1 MVKRCLI
8 MLIESKSYE
17 KEVEKLLNVKLTK
30 KEKERI
36 KTAYELAETS
46 HSGQFRDSGEE
57 FFEHPKS
64 VGLILAGLKMDV
76 DTIIAGLLHD
86 VVEDC
91 GVSIDKIKDLFGI
104 DVANIVSG
112 VTKISNLKLNER
124 LNENDMKSLEKVET
138 IRKMLFA
145 MSEDIRVIIVKLADR
160 LHNMRTLEFVDRK
173 KQIAKAD
180 ETLKIYAPIAHRLGI
195 YKMKEELED
204 LSFRYLYPETY
215 FDLKTKIEEK
225 IRLGQNRLNEYAQI
239 IKQELDNQK
248 IKATVEGRSKHLYSI
263 WDKMIRKGKTLD
275 EIYDYIAL
283 RIITEDQNK
292 CYAVLGIIHSIWSPV
307 PGRIKDYIATPK
319 FNGYKSLHTTVITH
333 KGDPLEIQIRDWE
346 MHEEAEYGLAA
357 HWVYKEGVSQ
367 EKLKFLTDLMELHR
381 YIAQNAFELKD
392 IETNLL
398 SKETFVFTPKGEI
411 IHLPRGA
418 TPIDFAFA
426 IHTEVGNHFSGA
438 KVNGKLVP
446 ISYKLQTGDIV
457 EILINRNFQ
466 GPSIDWLKYAHSP
479 KTISKIKKYY
489 RQKNEVELI
498 ERGKDKFRE
507 LSKKL
512 NFSMDEILEKLKE
525 IGFYIKY
532 NIKSDDEFFIKLSLE
547 DISINTIRNIFTLN
561 EKEEE
566 TITTVEKTN
575 SSRKGISVLVD
586 GEEGVESYF
595 AKCCM
600 PVPGDEIIGVITRR
614 GIGIHRK
621 DCNNIQ
627 DIDDSKKVNVEWNEL
642 NQNKFSTVLMIDVES
657 KNVLNN
663 VRNVINNEGGHI
675 EKFEMTNNSNYLNI
689 RIYLAVQNLK
699 HLSLLSNK
707 LKNSKGVYSVRRV

>member
-1 MVKRCLI
+1 MI

-36 KTAYELAETS
+36 KIAYELAETS

>member
-1 MVKRCLI
+1 

-17 KEVEKLLNVKLTK
+17 KEVEKLLNVRLTK
-30 KEKERI
+30 REKELIRA
-36 KTAYELAETS
+36 AYDLAEIA
-46 HSGQFRDSGEE
+46 HSGQYRDSGEE

-124 LNENDMKSLEKVET
+124 LNEKDMKSLEKVET

-195 YKMKEELED
+195 YKIKEELED
-204 LSFRYLYPETY
+204 LSFRFLYPDTY

-225 IRLGQNRLNEYAQI
+225 LRLGQNRLDEYAQI

-248 IKATVEGRSKHLYSI
+248 IKAMVEGRSKHLYSI

-292 CYAVLGIIHSIWSPV
+292 CYAALGIIHSIWSPI

-333 KGDPLEIQIRDWE
+333 KGDPLEIQIRDWK

-357 HWVYKEGVSQ
+357 HWVYKEGVSP
-367 EKLKFLTDLMELHR
+367 EKLKFLNDLMELHR

-398 SKETFVFTPKGEI
+398 SKEIFVFTPKGEI

-466 GPSIDWLKYAHSP
+466 GPSIDWLKYAQSP

-498 ERGKDKFRE
+498 ERGRDKFRE

-532 NIKSDDEFFIKLSLE
+532 NIKSDEEFFIKLSLE
-547 DISINTIRNIFTLN
+547 DISINTIRNIFTLS

-566 TITTVEKTN
+566 KMVPTVEKSISN
-575 SSRKGISVLVD
+575 RKGISVLVD

-627 DIDDSKKVNVEWNEL
+627 DIDESKKVTVEWNEY
-642 NQNKFSTVLMIDVES
+642 NQNKFSTVLLIDVES

-675 EKFEMTNNSNYLNI
+675 EKFEMRNNSNYLNL
-689 RIYLAVQNLK
+689 RIYLSVQNLK

>member
-1 MVKRCLI
+1 

-36 KTAYELAETS
+36 KIAYELAETS

>member
-1 MVKRCLI
+1 

>member
-1 MVKRCLI
+1 

-91 GVSIDKIKDLFGI
+91 GVSIDKIKELFGI

>member
-1 MVKRCLI
+1 

-17 KEVEKLLNVKLTK
+17 KEVEKLLNLRLTK
-30 KEKERI
+30 REKELIRA
-36 KTAYELAETS
+36 AYDLAETA

-64 VGLILAGLKMDV
+64 VGLILASLKMDV

-91 GVSIDKIKDLFGI
+91 GVSIDKIKDLFGV

-160 LHNMRTLEFVDRK
+160 LHNMRTLQFVDRK
-173 KQIAKAD
+173 KQIAKSD

-215 FDLKTKIEEK
+215 FDLKAKIEEK

-292 CYAVLGIIHSIWSPV
+292 CYAALGIIHSIWSPI

-333 KGDPLEIQIRDWE
+333 KGDPLEIQIRDWK

-357 HWVYKEGVSQ
+357 HWVYKEGVSP
-367 EKLKFLTDLMELHR
+367 EKLKFLNDLMELHK

-398 SKETFVFTPKGEI
+398 SKEIFVFTPKGEI

-498 ERGKDKFRE
+498 EKGKDKFRE

-566 TITTVEKTN
+566 TIPTVEKSISN
-575 SSRKGISVLVD
+575 RKGISVLVD

-621 DCNNIQ
+621 DCKNIQ
-627 DIDDSKKVNVEWNEL
+627 DIDESKKVTAEWNEY

-675 EKFEMTNNSNYLNI
+675 EKFEMTDNSNYLNI

>member
-1 MVKRCLI
+1 

-547 DISINTIRNIFTLN
+547 DININTIRNIFTLN

-627 DIDDSKKVNVEWNEL
+627 DIDDSKKVNVEWNEF

-699 HLSLLSNK
+699 HLSILSNK

>member
-36 KTAYELAETS
+36 KIAYELAETS

>member
-1 MVKRCLI
+1 

-17 KEVEKLLNVKLTK
+17 KEVEKLLNLRLTK
-30 KEKERI
+30 REKELIRA
-36 KTAYELAETS
+36 AYDLAETA

-64 VGLILAGLKMDV
+64 VGLILASLKMDV

-91 GVSIDKIKDLFGI
+91 GVSIDKIKDLFGV

-160 LHNMRTLEFVDRK
+160 LHNMRTLQFVDRK
-173 KQIAKAD
+173 KQIAKSD

-215 FDLKTKIEEK
+215 FDLKAKIEEK

-292 CYAVLGIIHSIWSPV
+292 CYAALGIIHSIWSPI

-333 KGDPLEIQIRDWE
+333 KGDPLEIQIRDWK

-357 HWVYKEGVSQ
+357 HWVYKEGVSP
-367 EKLKFLTDLMELHR
+367 EKLKFLNDLMELHK

-398 SKETFVFTPKGEI
+398 SKEIFVFTPKGEI

-498 ERGKDKFRE
+498 EKGKDKFRE

-566 TITTVEKTN
+566 TIPTVEKSISN
-575 SSRKGISVLVD
+575 RKGISVLVD

-621 DCNNIQ
+621 DCKNIQ
-627 DIDDSKKVNVEWNEL
+627 DIDESKKVTAEWNEY

>member
-1 MVKRCLI
+1 

-547 DISINTIRNIFTLN
+547 DININTIRNIFTLN

-627 DIDDSKKVNVEWNEL
+627 DIDDSKKVNVEWNEF

>member
-1 MVKRCLI
+1 

-17 KEVEKLLNVKLTK
+17 KEVEKLLNLRLTK
-30 KEKERI
+30 REKELIRA
-36 KTAYELAETS
+36 AYDLAETA

-64 VGLILAGLKMDV
+64 VGLILASLKMDV

-91 GVSIDKIKDLFGI
+91 GVSIDKIKDLFGV

-160 LHNMRTLEFVDRK
+160 LHNMRTLQFVDRK
-173 KQIAKAD
+173 KQIAKSD

-215 FDLKTKIEEK
+215 FDLKAKIEEK

-263 WDKMIRKGKTLD
+263 WDKMIRKGKTLLD

-292 CYAVLGIIHSIWSPV
+292 CYAALGIIHSIWSPI

-333 KGDPLEIQIRDWE
+333 KGDPLEIQIRDWK

-357 HWVYKEGVSQ
+357 HWVYKEGVSP
-367 EKLKFLTDLMELHR
+367 EKLKFLNDLMELHK

-398 SKETFVFTPKGEI
+398 SKEIFVFTPKGEI

-498 ERGKDKFRE
+498 EKGKDKFRE

-566 TITTVEKTN
+566 TIPTVEKSISN
-575 SSRKGISVLVD
+575 RKGISVLVD

-621 DCNNIQ
+621 DCKNIQ
-627 DIDDSKKVNVEWNEL
+627 DIDESKKVTAEWNEY

>member
-1 MVKRCLI
+1 
-8 MLIESKSYE
+8 
-17 KEVEKLLNVKLTK
+17 
-30 KEKERI
+30 
-36 KTAYELAETS
+36 
-46 HSGQFRDSGEE
+46 
-57 FFEHPKS
+57 
-64 VGLILAGLKMDV
+64 
-76 DTIIAGLLHD
+76 
-86 VVEDC
+86 
-91 GVSIDKIKDLFGI
+91 
-104 DVANIVSG
+104 
-112 VTKISNLKLNER
+112 
-124 LNENDMKSLEKVET
+124 
-138 IRKMLFA
+138 
-145 MSEDIRVIIVKLADR
+145 
-160 LHNMRTLEFVDRK
+160 
-173 KQIAKAD
+173 
-180 ETLKIYAPIAHRLGI
+180 
-195 YKMKEELED
+195 MKEELED

>member
-1 MVKRCLI
+1 M
-8 MLIESKSYE
+8 
-17 KEVEKLLNVKLTK
+17 
-30 KEKERI
+30 
-36 KTAYELAETS
+36 
-46 HSGQFRDSGEE
+46 
-57 FFEHPKS
+57 
-64 VGLILAGLKMDV
+64 
-76 DTIIAGLLHD
+76 HD

-124 LNENDMKSLEKVET
+124 LNEKDMKSLEKIET

-195 YKMKEELED
+195 YKIKEELED
-204 LSFRYLYPETY
+204 LSFRFLYPDTY
-215 FDLKTKIEEK
+215 FDLKKKIEEK
-225 IRLGQNRLNEYAQI
+225 IRLGQNRLDEYSQI

-248 IKATVEGRSKHLYSI
+248 IKATVEGRSKNLYSI

-275 EIYDYIAL
+275 EIYDYYAL
-283 RIITEDQNK
+283 RIITDDQNK
-292 CYAVLGIIHSIWSPV
+292 CYAALGIIHSIWSPI

-333 KGDPLEIQIRDWE
+333 KGDPLEIQIRDWQ

-357 HWVYKEGVSQ
+357 HWVYKEGVSP
-367 EKLKFLTDLMELHR
+367 EKLKFLNDLMELHR

-398 SKETFVFTPKGEI
+398 SKEIFVFTPKGEI

-446 ISYKLQTGDIV
+446 ISHKLQTGDIV

-466 GPSIDWLKYAHSP
+466 GPSIDWLKYAQSP

-525 IGFYIKY
+525 VGFYIKY
-532 NIKSDDEFFIKLSLE
+532 NIKSDEEFFIKLSLE
-547 DISINTIRNIFTLN
+547 DISINTIRNIFTLS

-566 TITTVEKTN
+566 KLVPAVEKSIST
-575 SSRKGISVLVD
+575 RKGISVLVD

-614 GIGIHRK
+614 GIAIHRK

-627 DIDDSKKVNVEWNEL
+627 DIDENKKVTVEWNES
-642 NQNKFSTVLMIDVES
+642 NQN
-657 KNVLNN
+657 
-663 VRNVINNEGGHI
+663 
-675 EKFEMTNNSNYLNI
+675 
-689 RIYLAVQNLK
+689 
-699 HLSLLSNK
+699 
-707 LKNSKGVYSVRRV
+707 

>member
-1 MVKRCLI
+1 

-17 KEVEKLLNVKLTK
+17 KEVEKLLNVRLTK
-30 KEKERI
+30 REKELIRA
-36 KTAYELAETS
+36 AYDLAEIS
-46 HSGQFRDSGEE
+46 HSGQYRDSGEE

-124 LNENDMKSLEKVET
+124 LNEKDMKSLEKVET

-195 YKMKEELED
+195 YKIKEELED
-204 LSFRYLYPETY
+204 LSFRFLYPDTY

-225 IRLGQNRLNEYAQI
+225 LRLGQNRLDEYAQI

-248 IKATVEGRSKHLYSI
+248 IKAMVEGRSKHLYSI

-292 CYAVLGIIHSIWSPV
+292 CYAALGIIHSIWSPI

-333 KGDPLEIQIRDWE
+333 KGDPLEIQIRDWK

-357 HWVYKEGVSQ
+357 HWVYKEGVSP
-367 EKLKFLTDLMELHR
+367 EKLKFLNDLMELHK

-398 SKETFVFTPKGEI
+398 SKEIFVFTPKGEI

-498 ERGKDKFRE
+498 EKGKDKFRE

-532 NIKSDDEFFIKLSLE
+532 NIKSDEEFFIKLSLQ
-547 DISINTIRNIFTLN
+547 DISINTIRNIFTLS

-566 TITTVEKTN
+566 KMVPTVEKSISN
-575 SSRKGISVLVD
+575 RKGISVLVD

-621 DCNNIQ
+621 DCKNIQ
-627 DIDDSKKVNVEWNEL
+627 DIDESKKVTAEWNEY

>member
-1 MVKRCLI
+1 

-17 KEVEKLLNVKLTK
+17 KEVEKLLNARLTK
-30 KEKERI
+30 REKELIRA
-36 KTAYELAETS
+36 AYDLAETA
-46 HSGQFRDSGEE
+46 HSGQYRDSGEE

-124 LNENDMKSLEKVET
+124 LNEKDMKSLEKIET

-195 YKMKEELED
+195 YKIKEELED
-204 LSFRYLYPETY
+204 LSFRFLYPDTY
-215 FDLKTKIEEK
+215 FDLKKKIEEK
-225 IRLGQNRLNEYAQI
+225 IRLGQNRLDEYSQI

-248 IKATVEGRSKHLYSI
+248 IKATVEGRSKNLYSI

-275 EIYDYIAL
+275 EIYDYYAL
-283 RIITEDQNK
+283 RIITDDQNK
-292 CYAVLGIIHSIWSPV
+292 CYAALGIIHSIWSPI

-333 KGDPLEIQIRDWE
+333 KGDPLEIQIRDWQ

-357 HWVYKEGVSQ
+357 HWVYKEGVSP
-367 EKLKFLTDLMELHR
+367 EKLKFLNDLMELHR

-398 SKETFVFTPKGEI
+398 SKEIFVFTPKGEI

-446 ISYKLQTGDIV
+446 ISHKLQTGDIV

-466 GPSIDWLKYAHSP
+466 GPSIDWLKYAQSP

-525 IGFYIKY
+525 VGFYIKY
-532 NIKSDDEFFIKLSLE
+532 NIKSDEEFFIKLSLE
-547 DISINTIRNIFTLN
+547 DISINTIRNIFTLS

-566 TITTVEKTN
+566 KLVPAVEKSIST
-575 SSRKGISVLVD
+575 RKGISVLVD

-614 GIGIHRK
+614 GIAIHRK

-627 DIDDSKKVNVEWNEL
+627 DIDESKKVTVEWNES
-642 NQNKFSTVLMIDVES
+642 NQNKFSTVLLIDVES

-675 EKFEMTNNSNYLNI
+675 EKFEMRNSSNYLNL
-689 RIYLAVQNLK
+689 RIYLSVQNLK

>member
-1 MVKRCLI
+1 

-17 KEVEKLLNVKLTK
+17 KEVEKQLNVRLTK
-30 KEKERI
+30 REKELIRA
-36 KTAYELAETS
+36 AYDLAETA
-46 HSGQFRDSGEE
+46 HSGQYRDSGEE

-124 LNENDMKSLEKVET
+124 LNEKDMKSLEKIET

-195 YKMKEELED
+195 YKIKEELED
-204 LSFRYLYPETY
+204 LSFRFLYPDTY
-215 FDLKTKIEEK
+215 FDLKKKIEEK
-225 IRLGQNRLNEYAQI
+225 IRLGQNRLDEYSQI

-248 IKATVEGRSKHLYSI
+248 IKATVEGRSKNLYSI

-275 EIYDYIAL
+275 EIYDYYAL
-283 RIITEDQNK
+283 RIITDDQNK
-292 CYAVLGIIHSIWSPV
+292 CYAALGIIHSIWSPI

-333 KGDPLEIQIRDWE
+333 KGDPLEIQIRDWQ

-357 HWVYKEGVSQ
+357 HWVYKEGVSP
-367 EKLKFLTDLMELHR
+367 EKLKFLNDLMELHR

-398 SKETFVFTPKGEI
+398 SKEIFVFTPKGEI

-446 ISYKLQTGDIV
+446 ISHKLQTGDIV

-466 GPSIDWLKYAHSP
+466 GPSIDWLKYAQSP

-532 NIKSDDEFFIKLSLE
+532 NIKSDEEFFIKLSLE
-547 DISINTIRNIFTLN
+547 DISINTIRNIFTLS

-566 TITTVEKTN
+566 KMVPAVEKSIST
-575 SSRKGISVLVD
+575 RKGISVLVD

-614 GIGIHRK
+614 GIAIHRK

-627 DIDDSKKVNVEWNEL
+627 DIDESKKVTVEWNES
-642 NQNKFSTVLMIDVES
+642 NQNKFSTVLLIDVES

-675 EKFEMTNNSNYLNI
+675 EKFEMRNSSNYLNL
-689 RIYLAVQNLK
+689 RIYLSVQNLK

>member
-1 MVKRCLI
+1 M
-8 MLIESKSYE
+8 
-17 KEVEKLLNVKLTK
+17 
-30 KEKERI
+30 
-36 KTAYELAETS
+36 
-46 HSGQFRDSGEE
+46 
-57 FFEHPKS
+57 P
-64 VGLILAGLKMDV
+64 
-76 DTIIAGLLHD
+76 
-86 VVEDC
+86 
-91 GVSIDKIKDLFGI
+91 
-104 DVANIVSG
+104 
-112 VTKISNLKLNER
+112 
-124 LNENDMKSLEKVET
+124 
-138 IRKMLFA
+138 
-145 MSEDIRVIIVKLADR
+145 
-160 LHNMRTLEFVDRK
+160 
-173 KQIAKAD
+173 
-180 ETLKIYAPIAHRLGI
+180 
-195 YKMKEELED
+195 
-204 LSFRYLYPETY
+204 
-215 FDLKTKIEEK
+215 EK

-292 CYAVLGIIHSIWSPV
+292 CYAALGIIHSIWSPI

-333 KGDPLEIQIRDWE
+333 KGDPLEIQIRDWK

-357 HWVYKEGVSQ
+357 HWVYKEGVSP
-367 EKLKFLTDLMELHR
+367 EKLKFLNDLMELHK

-398 SKETFVFTPKGEI
+398 SKEIFVFTPKGEI

-498 ERGKDKFRE
+498 EKGKDKFRE

-512 NFSMDEILEKLKE
+512 NFSMDEILEKLKK

-566 TITTVEKTN
+566 TIPTVEKSISN
-575 SSRKGISVLVD
+575 RKGISVLVD

-621 DCNNIQ
+621 DCKNIQ
-627 DIDDSKKVNVEWNEL
+627 DIDESKKVTAEWNEY

>member
-1 MVKRCLI
+1 

-17 KEVEKLLNVKLTK
+17 KEVEKLLNLRLTK
-30 KEKERI
+30 REKELIRA
-36 KTAYELAETS
+36 AYDLAETA

-64 VGLILAGLKMDV
+64 VGLILASLKMDV

-91 GVSIDKIKDLFGI
+91 GVSIDKIKDLFGV

>member
-1 MVKRCLI
+1 

-17 KEVEKLLNVKLTK
+17 KEVEKLLNVRLTK
-30 KEKERI
+30 RGKERI
-36 KTAYELAETS
+36 RAAYDLAETA
-46 HSGQFRDSGEE
+46 HNGQYRDSGEE

-91 GVSIDKIKDLFGI
+91 GVPIDKIKELFGV

-124 LNENDMKSLEKVET
+124 LNEKDMKSLEKVET

-195 YKMKEELED
+195 YKIKEELED
-204 LSFRYLYPETY
+204 LSFRYLYPDTY
-215 FDLKTKIEEK
+215 FDLKSKIEEK
-225 IRLGQNRLNEYAQI
+225 LRLGQNRLNEYAQI
-239 IKQELDNQK
+239 IKHELDNQK

-292 CYAVLGIIHSIWSPV
+292 CYAALGIIHSIWSPI

-333 KGDPLEIQIRDWE
+333 KGDPLEIQIRDWD
-346 MHEEAEYGLAA
+346 MHQEAEYGLAA

-367 EKLKFLTDLMELHR
+367 EKLKFLADLMELHR

-398 SKETFVFTPKGEI
+398 SKEIFVFTPKGEI

-457 EILINRNFQ
+457 EIMINRNFQ

-479 KTISKIKKYY
+479 KTVSKIKKYY

-547 DISINTIRNIFTLN
+547 DISVNTIRNIFTLN
-561 EKEEE
+561 EKEEDA
-566 TITTVEKTN
+566 IPTVEKPT

-586 GEEGVESYF
+586 GEGGVESYF

-621 DCNNIQ
+621 DCTNIQ
-627 DIDDSKKVNVEWNEL
+627 DIDESKKVNVEWNEY
-642 NQNKFSTVLMIDVES
+642 NQNKFSTVLLMDVES

-663 VRNVINNEGGHI
+663 VRNIINNEGGHI
-675 EKFEMTNNSNYLNI
+675 EKFEMRSNSNFLNL
-689 RIYLAVQNLK
+689 RIYLSVQNLK

>member
-1 MVKRCLI
+1 

-36 KTAYELAETS
+36 KIAYELAETS

-532 NIKSDDEFFIKLSLE
+532 NIKSDEEFFIKLSLE